1 LQGGTITSE
10 TPTLPPDKNANRR
23 AAKAL
28 IGTTIQNRYH
38 VVRLLGD
45 GGMGAVYKA
54 ADTVLRRFV
63 AVKLLHAVTAENPS
77 AVERFV
83 REARSSAAIGHP
95 NIIDVLDF
103 GYEGKR
109 PYLVMEYLRGRS
121 LSEAIHEEKQLSVAR
136 ACNIATHSLA
146 GLGAAHDRGI
156 LHRDIKPAN
165 MMLIALLGDRDFVK
179 LCDFGFAALIQPSVR
194 IDGGKSSLTPT
205 RTLVGTPAYAAPER
219 LKGDDRR
226 DPRLDVWSIGVVL
239 FEMLAGRRP
248 FDASTF
254 RELARKVR
262 KEPAPSL
269 CSIRND
275 VPRGLDAVVQKALA
289 KKREGRF
296 SSAAEFAAALVP
308 FGGRVIPD
316 FADAGSDSFTMDL
329 LRLRARETQR
339 RSAIDAATGRPVE
352 DLDALRERFRAERA
366 TDSET
371 TPEPDSPKF
380 ARKMETVPRPR
391 LGGQP
396 ARVPPKRTANDRIA
410 ATSPVAPPPL
420 AEVRRRT
427 ERPMKPRTHGD
438 ARPQV
443 TRREEPHRELP
454 RRESPRREAPRREL
468 PKEARQE
475 APREAK
481 REHHERLPRVSAPR
495 MPSQRAKDFPMHDGG
510 AAEATRLGTA
520 FDGALGR
527 TKSVRGSLPLA
538 VLRFVS
544 RRFGERALT
553 DLLLTLPNPAHEVFG
568 SGIVAE
574 SWIRYEDHNTLMGHI
589 DATLGRDDLHLV
601 VQCGRAAAE
610 SAFDRMRAVRPPAPP
625 PQELMRAM
633 PVVLKDFYRGIVGR
647 VTGVGRGFA
656 RFEIEEV
663 GESSLVGS
671 VFLIGFLDRSLDRFG
686 AKEVEVNLSSTPA
699 LGDDECVYDISWLA

>member
-1 LQGGTITSE
+1 M
-10 TPTLPPDKNANRR
+10 PPDKNANRR

-28 IGTTIQNRYH
+28 IGTTIQKRYH

-63 AVKLLHAVTAENPS
+63 AIKLLHAVTAENPS

-136 ACNIATHSLA
+136 SCNIATHSLA
-146 GLGAAHDRGI
+146 GLAAAHDRGI
-156 LHRDIKPAN
+156 LHRDLKPAN

-194 IDGGKSSLTPT
+194 IDGGNASLTPT

-248 FDASTF
+248 FDAATF

-269 CSIRND
+269 CSIRRD

-289 KKREGRF
+289 KQREDRF

-352 DLDALRERFRAERA
+352 DLEELRQRFRAERSKA
-366 TDSET
+366 PGLPAYDGESTAQGGGSGVAH
-371 TPEPDSPKF
+371 P
-380 ARKMETVPRPR
+380 PRP
-391 LGGQP
+391 GDP
-396 ARVPPKRTANDRIA
+396 SVPP
-410 ATSPVAPPPL
+410 ATRAV
-420 AEVRRRT
+420 
-427 ERPMKPRTHGD
+427 
-438 ARPQV
+438 
-443 TRREEPHRELP
+443 
-454 RRESPRREAPRREL
+454 
-468 PKEARQE
+468 
-475 APREAK
+475 AK
-481 REHHERLPRVSAPR
+481 RSEPKP
-495 MPSQRAKDFPMHDGG
+495 
-510 AAEATRLGTA
+510 
-520 FDGALGR
+520 
-527 TKSVRGSLPLA
+527 
-538 VLRFVS
+538 
-544 RRFGERALT
+544 
-553 DLLLTLPNPAHEVFG
+553 
-568 SGIVAE
+568 
-574 SWIRYEDHNTLMGHI
+574 
-589 DATLGRDDLHLV
+589 
-601 VQCGRAAAE
+601 
-610 SAFDRMRAVRPPAPP
+610 RPPAPP
-625 PQELMRAM
+625 PVFASPLPAERPTNRPPQLEPAREAPRHEARHEHRHEGPREPTLHARPEREHEARQGEHGRRRVQTPPRMPRPRARDF
-633 PVVLKDFYRGIVGR
+633 PVHDGGGR
-647 VTGVGRGFA
+647 TRRASGLPST
-656 RFEIEEV
+656 EPS
-663 GESSLVGS
+663 GEPRACAGPCPSRCSASSRV
-671 VFLIGFLDRSLDRFG
+671 
-686 AKEVEVNLSSTPA
+686 A
-699 LGDDECVYDISWLA
+699 LASAH

>member
-1 LQGGTITSE
+1 MQEGLNARD
-10 TPTLPPDKNANRR
+10 TPRLPADKHANRR

-28 IGTTIQNRYH
+28 IGTTIQKRYH

-63 AVKLLHAVTAENPS
+63 AIKLLHAGTAENPS

-121 LSEAIHEEKQLSVAR
+121 LSEAIHEERQLSMAR

-146 GLGAAHDRGI
+146 GLAAAHDRGI
-156 LHRDIKPAN
+156 LHRDLKPAN

-194 IDGGKSSLTPT
+194 IDGGKAALTPT

-269 CSIRND
+269 CAIRND

-352 DLDALRERFRAERA
+352 DLEALRERFRAERA
-366 TDSET
+366 KESET
-371 TPEPDSPKF
+371 DRQAESPKQ
-380 ARKMETVPRPR
+380 RRETVPPPR
-391 LGGQP
+391 RGRQELSAAP
-396 ARVPPKRTANDRIA
+396 REKRRVVA
-410 ATSPVAPPPL
+410 APAPPPMMG
-420 AEVRRRT
+420 ARRR
-427 ERPMKPRTHGD
+427 ERSSKPHVRGD
-438 ARPQV
+438 VRPTV
-443 TRREEPHRELP
+443 TSEKERRLSRGEAPHPGPPRRGAPHESRREE
-454 RRESPRREAPRREL
+454 S
-468 PKEARQE
+468 RQ
-475 APREAK
+475 AK
-481 REHHERLPRVSAPR
+481 RERHPKPKPMPTPPPPR
-495 MPSQRAKDFPMHDGG
+495 MPSLRAKDFPMHDGG
-510 AAEATRLGTA
+510 GADMTRLGTA

-568 SGIVAE
+568 SGIVPE

-610 SAFDRMRAVRPPAPP
+610 SAFERMRAVRPPAPP

-633 PVVLKDFYRGIVGR
+633 PVVLQDFYRGIVGR

>member
-1 LQGGTITSE
+1 MTA
-10 TPTLPPDKNANRR
+10 DKNANRR

-28 IGTTIQNRYH
+28 IGTTIQKRYH

-63 AVKLLHAVTAENPS
+63 AIKLLHAVTAENPS

-146 GLGAAHDRGI
+146 GLAAAHDRGI
-156 LHRDIKPAN
+156 LHRDLKPAN

-194 IDGGKSSLTPT
+194 IDGGNASLTPT

-248 FDASTF
+248 FDAPTF

-269 CSIRND
+269 STTRRDI
-275 VPRGLDAVVQKALA
+275 PRGLDAVVQKALA
-289 KKREGRF
+289 KEREDRF

-339 RSAIDAATGRPVE
+339 RSAVDAATGRPVE
-352 DLDALRERFRAERA
+352 DLDALRERFRAER
-366 TDSET
+366 SK
-371 TPEPDSPKF
+371 TPGSPADDPTSAPRSRRDDVRPRRGELGARPSPQRTVVDTKARPKAPAPPPVFAPSRPVNRPADRRDHGAPRYEAPRYEAPRDAPPPQRVYESRRVEPAPP
-380 ARKMETVPRPR
+380 AAPPRPR
-391 LGGQP
+391 P
-396 ARVPPKRTANDRIA
+396 
-410 ATSPVAPPPL
+410 
-420 AEVRRRT
+420 
-427 ERPMKPRTHGD
+427 
-438 ARPQV
+438 
-443 TRREEPHRELP
+443 
-454 RRESPRREAPRREL
+454 
-468 PKEARQE
+468 
-475 APREAK
+475 
-481 REHHERLPRVSAPR
+481 
-495 MPSQRAKDFPMHDGG
+495 RAKDFPVHDGG
-510 AAEATRLGTA
+510 GGDATRLGTA
-520 FDGALGR
+520 FDGVFGR

-553 DLLLTLPNPAHEVFG
+553 ELLQTLPNPAHEVFG
-568 SGIVAE
+568 SGIVPE

-610 SAFDRMRAVRPPAPP
+610 SAFERMRAVRPPAPP

-633 PVVLKDFYRGIVGR
+633 PVVLRDFYRGIVGR
-647 VTGVGRGFA
+647 VTRLGRGFA

-699 LGDDECVYDISWLA
+699 LGDEECVYDINWLA

>member
-1 LQGGTITSE
+1 MSA
-10 TPTLPPDKNANRR
+10 DKNANRR

-63 AVKLLHAVTAENPS
+63 AIKLLHAGTAENPS

-121 LSEAIHEEKQLSVAR
+121 LSEAIHEEKQLSMAR

-366 TDSET
+366 KESET
-371 TPEPDSPKF
+371 IPESKPK
-380 ARKMETVPRPR
+380 RRRETGLVPPPR
-391 LGGQP
+391 RGGQMP
-396 ARVPPKRTANDRIA
+396 RVPVQKTQDRVVGKA
-410 ATSPVAPPPL
+410 PVPPPVL
-420 AEVRRRT
+420 GTQRRT
-427 ERPMKPRTHGD
+427 ERPSMPRTRGD
-438 ARPQV
+438 VRPTV
-443 TRREEPHRELP
+443 TRGEEPRREAPRREAPRREAP
-454 RRESPRREAPRREL
+454 RRESPRREAPRREA
-468 PKEARQE
+468 PHEARRE
-475 APREAK
+475 ASREAK
-481 REHHERLPRVSAPR
+481 RHPKPLPTPAPPR

-510 AAEATRLGTA
+510 GADMTRLGTA

-633 PVVLKDFYRGIVGR
+633 PVVLQDFYRGIVGR